1 MFKSW
6 AVLLSKKHGI
16 LGVCGHDSA
25 PKLLFSA
32 DDALTITLQYLWQ
45 IKISMLGQIV
55 EKMWLQIY
63 NKTKRFF
70 VSLSN
75 RGLYITKKL
84 ST

>member
-55 EKMWLQIY
+55 EK
-63 NKTKRFF
+63 
-70 VSLSN
+70 
-75 RGLYITKKL
+75 
-84 ST
+84 